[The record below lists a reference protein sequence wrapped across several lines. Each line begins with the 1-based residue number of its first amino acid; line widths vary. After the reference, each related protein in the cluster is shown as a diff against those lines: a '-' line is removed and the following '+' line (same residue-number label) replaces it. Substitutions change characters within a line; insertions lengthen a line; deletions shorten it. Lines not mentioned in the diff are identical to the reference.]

1 MKILYLFLIVCF
13 FSCSKDE
20 VSPDPIVY
28 VQSITVNGSNI
39 TSGTTSQMTAAVL
52 PENAADKSI
61 LWDVSDSSIAEIS
74 SSGLL
79 SAKKNGSIIV
89 TATAK
94 DKGIVKST
102 KEITILSFISGPNY
116 DYVVST
122 TTELLSALSKV
133 KAGETIFLNGGKYIL
148 NDKITLSNSGTSGN
162 EITLLGAT
170 EGVRPKLDFSSM
182 AENSANRGVTLSGAF
197 WHIKGLDIFAA
208 GDNGMYISGNNNLIE
223 FCTFSENKDTGLQI
237 GGGAANNTILNC
249 DSFFNADASLEN
261 ADGFACKLDAGSGN
275 KFISCRAWQNLDDG
289 WDGYMRGAD
298 NITTTYENCWAV
310 KNGYLKNGNV
320 GVGDGNGFKT
330 GGSDNKDLKHNAVYT
345 NCIAV
350 GNTHDGFDHNSNRGQ
365 VTIYNCSAYDNGTN
379 YSFSNTNPLAKLIIK
394 NSSALGNFGSANATT
409 VDVTNNSWQNGLV
422 TTQDDFQSVD
432 YSQLLGARK
441 SDGSLPNVSF
451 FHLKTGSDLIDKGVN
466 VGLPFNGS
474 APDLGAFES
483 N

>member
-1 MKILYLFLIVCF
+1 MRILYLFLIVCF

-61 LWDVSDSSIAEIS
+61 LWEVSDSSIAEIS

-89 TATAK
+89 TVTAN

-102 KEITILSFISGPNY
+102 KEITISSFISGPNY
-116 DYVVST
+116 DYIVST

-133 KAGETIFLNGGKYIL
+133 KAGETIFLNGGNYIL
-148 NDKITLSNSGTSGN
+148 NDRITLSNSGTSGN
-162 EITLLGAT
+162 EITLLGPT
-170 EGVRPKLDFSSM
+170 EGVRSKLDFSSM
-182 AENSANRGVTLSGAF
+182 SENSANRGVTLSGAF

-261 ADGFACKLDAGSGN
+261 ADGFACKLDAGTGN
-275 KFISCRAWQNLDDG
+275 KFIGCRAWQNLDDG

-310 KNGYLKNGNV
+310 KNGYLKNGTV

-350 GNTHDGFDHNSNRGQ
+350 GNTHDGFDHNSNRGE
-365 VTIYNCSAYDNGTN
+365 VTIYNSSAYDNGTN
-379 YSFSNTNPLAKLIIK
+379 YSFSNTNPLAKLTIK
-394 NSSALGNFGSANATT
+394 NSNALGNYGSANATT

-422 TTQDDFQSVD
+422 TTEDDFQSID

-441 SDGSLPNVSF
+441 ADGSLPDVYF
-451 FHLKTGSDLIDKGVN
+451 
-466 VGLPFNGS
+466 LPFKSRKRFN
-474 APDLGAFES
+474 
-483 N
+483 